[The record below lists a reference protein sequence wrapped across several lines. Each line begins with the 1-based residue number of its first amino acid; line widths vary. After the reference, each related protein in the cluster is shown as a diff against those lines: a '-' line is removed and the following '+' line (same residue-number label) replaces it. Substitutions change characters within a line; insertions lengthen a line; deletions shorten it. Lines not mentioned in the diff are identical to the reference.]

1 MSEVVRYK
9 GKIKKIDIVPREV
22 EAYLYNSLSN
32 KSKKKYTELIKTN
45 FMFDNNYEFISWFD
59 ELEDRFVIV
68 KGFLYE
74 IISKKNLSDDHDI
87 FDAVENNDGTIDYHV
102 MYYNGG
108 CCFDEAI
115 DLAIKDMNKED

>member
-9 GKIKKIDIVPREV
+9 GKIKKIDIAPRKV
-22 EAYLYNSLSN
+22 EAYLHTSLSDEG
-32 KSKKKYTELIKTN
+32 KKRYTELMNDTDV
-45 FMFDNNYEFISWFD
+45 FDNNYEFISWFD

-74 IISKKNLSDDHDI
+74 IISKKNLSDDHNI

-115 DLAIKDMNKED
+115 DWAIEDMNKED